1 MAKKVGN
8 EVLTKKDYK
17 KQVSKFCKHVRRK
30 LRKK

>member
-8 EVLTKKDYK
+8 EVLTKKQYNKEIK
-17 KQVSKFCKHVRRK
+17 KFTKHIRKK